1 MKVKPAYSR
10 TRVITH
16 VEDTATKAVQ
26 SERHASDIN
35 NIVGRA
41 YATGGAL
48 PYLVN
53 RQPIPELPDVG
64 TYQDMMN
71 KVVFARQAFD
81 RLPSAVRN
89 EFGNS
94 PEAML
99 DAVSRHKEDPMLH
112 KRLADLGLVEP
123 PEAPVEPPVEPPKE

>member
-1 MKVKPAYSR
+1 MAVKPAYSR
-10 TRVITH
+10 TRVITK
-16 VEDTATKAVQ
+16 VEDTSTKAVQ

-48 PYLVN
+48 PYLMN

-64 TYQDMMN
+64 TYQDMLN
-71 KVVFARQAFD
+71 KVVYARQAFD
-81 RLPSAVRN
+81 RLPVAVRN
-89 EFGNS
+89 EFGNN

-99 DAVSRHKEDPMLH
+99 AAVSRYKEDPALH
-112 KRLADLGLVEP
+112 KRLAELGLVNP
-123 PEAPVEPPVEPPKE
+123 SEAPVEPPVEPPKE